1 MIAKGASLSGSQI
14 NCIAWGNSKFVAVS
28 SNGKIAHSTDGMTW
42 TSENNSAFDN
52 GDVIRNIAWGGGK
65 FVAVGYNFN
74 QN

>member
-1 MIAKGASLSGSQI
+1 
-14 NCIAWGNSKFVAVS
+14 
-28 SNGKIAHSTDGMTW
+28 MTW